1 MALSKAEQPPPT
13 LLVRKHAQPV
23 RATRH
28 PTIKH
33 KTQVALRIIK
43 QQEAQQPEVQQ
54 QIEALQPTMLQTL
67 TDHPTIQLTAPQLN
81 HQDRTATHSQLILH
95 LVATAVPAH
104 RVILR
109 VAITEVHRAVH
120 PVGHLIVAEAVLQVA
135 VVDTVVAEAVVA
147 EAEVVVV
154 DQHVNT
160 ITKPSPIDNHQMI
173 DT

>member
-13 LLVRKHAQPV
+13 LLVHKHAQPV

-33 KTQVALRIIK
+33 KTLVALLIIK

-67 TDHPTIQLTAPQLN
+67 TDHHTIQLTAPQLN
-81 HQDRTATHSQLILH
+81 HQDRTATHSQLIQH

-109 VAITEVHRAVH
+109 VAITEVRRAVH
-120 PVGHLIVAEAVLQVA
+120 LAGHLIVAEAVLQV

-160 ITKPSPIDNHQMI
+160 ITKPYPIDNHQMI